1 MRHGT
6 PVGRAEQSGTRTVL
20 KMPVPT
26 LPDRKAENFLEKP
39 SSSADS
45 KSLTA
50 GMSVSLWSSINPGY
64 ILQEPANVS
73 SIASRD
79 YRWNEKEASRYFYPQ
94 KSLLLVWIHF
104 RLIAPSTLPDQGFRC
119 RRVRE

>member
-6 PVGRAEQSGTRTVL
+6 PVGRAEQSGSRIVL

-26 LPDRKAENFLEKP
+26 PPDHKTEDLLERP
-39 SSSADS
+39 SRSADS

-94 KSLLLVWIHF
+94 KSFLLIWIHF
-104 RLIAPSTLPDQGFRC
+104 RLITPSTLPDQDSRC
-119 RRVRE
+119 RCVCE

>member
-6 PVGRAEQSGTRTVL
+6 PVGRAEQSGSRVVL

-26 LPDRKAENFLEKP
+26 LPDRKAEGLLDTP

-50 GMSVSLWSSINPGY
+50 GISVSLWSSINPGY

-79 YRWNEKEASRYFYPQ
+79 YRWNEEEASCCHGPQ
-94 KSLLLVWIHF
+94 KSVLLVYIT
-104 RLIAPSTLPDQGFRC
+104 SG
-119 RRVRE
+119 

>member
-6 PVGRAEQSGTRTVL
+6 PVGRASQSGFRVVL
-20 KMPVPT
+20 KTPVP
-26 LPDRKAENFLEKP
+26 DRTAEGLLEKP
-39 SSSADS
+39 SSIADT

-64 ILQEPANVS
+64 ILQEPRNIS

-79 YRWNEKEASRYFYPQ
+79 YKWNEEEASRFRDPRTVFCLC
-94 KSLLLVWIHF
+94 KSLQADITQQ
-104 RLIAPSTLPDQGFRC
+104 AP
-119 RRVRE
+119 